1 MKYQNAH
8 QGSFGIEFLSSN
20 SNHWTRF
27 SLHLF
32 KNTKKKKKKP
42 QPTKTYQ
49 FFS

>member
-32 KNTKKKKKKP
+32 KNTKKKTSTHKNIS
-42 QPTKTYQ
+42 T
-49 FFS
+49 F